1 MLSAVWLLLGSLT
14 YSLQLAPGSFPKAL
28 TAQEE
33 AHYLALAG
41 QGDLEARNV
50 LIERNLRLVAH
61 ITKKYFS
68 QTGDQEDLISI
79 GTIGL
84 IKGISTFRSD
94 KGVRLATYCARC
106 IENAILSQ
114 RKKRRL
120 MWRNGRLLRQNGACW
135 RKWESAA
142 IFCFPMYQVR

>member
-114 RKKRRL
+114 RNNQRL
-120 MWRNGRLLRQNGACW
+120 RWKAMNLGGQNGLC
-135 RKWESAA
+135 SAA
-142 IFCFPMYQVR
+142 SKSAAMYWLRMLQVR

>member
-114 RKKRRL
+114 RKKRPCR
-120 MWRNGRLLRQNGACW
+120 WRNGRLLRQNGVCW
-135 RKWESAA
+135 RKWKSAA
-142 IFCFPMYQVR
+142 IFCFPMYQAR

>member
-50 LIERNLRLVAH
+50 RLVAH

-106 IENAILSQ
+106 IENAIL
-114 RKKRRL
+114 
-120 MWRNGRLLRQNGACW
+120 
-135 RKWESAA
+135 
-142 IFCFPMYQVR
+142 P

>member
-14 YSLQLAPGSFPKAL
+14 YSLQLAPGSFPKSL

-106 IENAILSQ
+106 IENAILT
-114 RKKRRL
+114 
-120 MWRNGRLLRQNGACW
+120 
-135 RKWESAA
+135 
-142 IFCFPMYQVR
+142 

>member
-114 RKKRRL
+114 RKKRPCR
-120 MWRNGRLLRQNGACW
+120 WRNGRLLRQNGACW
-135 RKWESAA
+135 REWESAA
-142 IFCFPMYQVR
+142 IFCFPMYRVR

>member
-79 GTIGL
+79 GTIGPHQGHFHL
-84 IKGISTFRSD
+84 P
-94 KGVRLATYCARC
+94 
-106 IENAILSQ
+106 Q
-114 RKKRRL
+114 R
-120 MWRNGRLLRQNGACW
+120 
-135 RKWESAA
+135 
-142 IFCFPMYQVR
+142 

>member
-94 KGVRLATYCARC
+94 KGVRLATYCARWILPDAYIGDDYCDGSLC
-106 IENAILSQ
+106 IAVLPLLPYTGRPCRCTDTLS
-114 RKKRRL
+114 L
-120 MWRNGRLLRQNGACW
+120 
-135 RKWESAA
+135 
-142 IFCFPMYQVR
+142 